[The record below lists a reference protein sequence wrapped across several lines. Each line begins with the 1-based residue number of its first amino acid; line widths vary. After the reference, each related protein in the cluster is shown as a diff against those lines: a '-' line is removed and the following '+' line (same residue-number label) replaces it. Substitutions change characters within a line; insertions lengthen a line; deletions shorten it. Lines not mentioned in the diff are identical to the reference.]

1 MKGKFLQ
8 GKTALVTGGTRGI
21 GAATVLALAE
31 AGANVAVHYCAS
43 AELAEQIAA
52 AARTEGVKAQAFQ
65 ANLAEQA
72 QIEQLVSEVLGA
84 FGQGDI
90 LVNNAGRI
98 HDEPVTVLTREALNE
113 TLAVNL
119 IAPLLL
125 TKSLISG
132 MRKRRYG
139 RIINI
144 VSMVGQCGG
153 KGQVSYSAAK
163 GGLIAASKS
172 TAREVASRG
181 ITVNC
186 VSPGFI
192 DTDMMNSVGPVMLE
206 EIRKVTPVG
215 RIGTPKE
222 VASAVLYLA
231 GDDAAFC
238 TGQVLG
244 VNGGLLI

>member
-1 MKGKFLQ
+1 MIGRFLQ
-8 GKTALVTGGTRGI
+8 GKTALVTGGSRGI

-31 AGANVAVHYCAS
+31 AGANVAVHYNNRT
-43 AELAEQIAA
+43 ELAEQIAA
-52 AARTEGVKAQAFQ
+52 TARTEGVKAQPFQ
-65 ANLAEQA
+65 ANFMEEAKV
-72 QIEQLVSEVLGA
+72 EQLVTEVLAA
-84 FGQGDI
+84 FGQVDI
-90 LVNNAGRI
+90 LVNNAGI
-98 HDEPVTVLTREALNE
+98 ILDEPVTVLTREALIG

-132 MRKRRYG
+132 MRKRKWG

-153 KGQVSYSAAK
+153 RGQVSYSATK

-192 DTDMMNSVGPVMLE
+192 DTDMMKSVGPVMLE
-206 EIRKVTPVG
+206 EIRKLCPLG
-215 RIGTPKE
+215 RFGTPKE
-222 VASAVLYLA
+222 VASTVLFLA
-231 GDDAAFC
+231 GDNAAFC